1 LIFITLFKCEKVYVS
16 PVSASQE
23 IKFVASCDGNLREFR
38 MIIGDIYSGDQIVS
52 VQSNIDDDLIFN
64 HTNFIIVDKS
74 KTRVNISMFLNED
87 GDVEGDVTSLTFSND
102 DTMVRI
108 LRSVDEFELIS
119 LRVAIVAI

>member
-1 LIFITLFKCEKVYVS
+1 
-16 PVSASQE
+16 
-23 IKFVASCDGNLREFR
+23 